1 MMSKIITVDHEMSLL
16 EAVHIYAPGTVE
28 NAPCGGKGRC
38 GKCRVYAK
46 GDLSPMSEH
55 ERLMLGDDA
64 DKGVRLSCM
73 CRIYG
78 SAEVSRYG
86 GEGAVIEIKG
96 KMPEYSLSPMCG
108 GNILA
113 VDIGTTTVALYI
125 LDSSAGNPV
134 FVDSFEN
141 PQREYGADVISRI
154 GAVIDDYGNL
164 DRQGELIA
172 VAINDSIAKSGV
184 AAESINA
191 AVIAGNTTM
200 LHLLAHLDPR
210 GIANAP
216 FTPSSLFGN
225 KYKAKKIGLD
235 LADDAE
241 AVLLPCF
248 SAYVGGDICAGIAA
262 CEADR
267 KEKNILFIDIGTNGE
282 MALCHADGS
291 ITVCATAAGPAFE
304 GAHIECGMGGF
315 EGALSHI
322 RVENGDIVCKVI
334 GGGEAT
340 GICGSGLIDGV
351 AALLELGVIDE
362 TGYPDEDMCSERNSL
377 FGHDEDDRYYFTK
390 NVYLSAKDI
399 REVQLA
405 KSAIRSGIIS
415 LEAHTSTEEEDID
428 SMLIAGGFGAHIDLN
443 SAAKIGML
451 PPGLLDKAA
460 SVGNTAGSGAVL
472 YALSAEHRENMD
484 KMGGKVKY
492 IELSD
497 SAVFRDAFIEQM
509 MFEEE

>member
-1 MMSKIITVDHEMSLL
+1 MSLL
-16 EAVHIYAPGTVE
+16 EALHIYAPGTVE

-46 GDLSPMSEH
+46 GDLSEMTEH
-55 ERLMLGDDA
+55 ERLLLGDEA
-64 DKGVRLSCM
+64 DKGVRLACM
-73 CRIYG
+73 CRIFG
-78 SAEVSRYG
+78 SADTAKYG

-96 KMPEYSLSPMCG
+96 RMPEYSLSPMCG
-108 GNILA
+108 GYILA
-113 VDIGTTTVALYI
+113 ADIGTTTVALYI
-125 LDSSAGNPV
+125 LDCGTGKPV

-154 GAVIDDYGNL
+154 GAVIDNYDNL
-164 DRQGELIA
+164 ENEGRIISE
-172 VAINDSIAKSGV
+172 AINKSIAKSEV
-184 AAESINA
+184 KSEDINA

-200 LHLLAHLDPR
+200 LHLLARLDPR

-216 FTPSSLFGN
+216 FTPSSLFGCG
-225 KYKAKKIGLD
+225 YDACKIGLN
-235 LADDAE
+235 LSECAE
-241 AVLLPCF
+241 AILLPCF

-262 CEADR
+262 CEADK

-282 MALCHADGS
+282 MALCRSDGS

-322 RVENGDIVCKVI
+322 HVENGEIICEVI
-334 GGGEAT
+334 GNKEAE
-340 GICGSGLIDGV
+340 GICGSGLIDGTAV
-351 AALLELGVIDE
+351 LLELGVMDE
-362 TGYPDEDMCSERNSL
+362 TGYLDEDMCAERNAA
-377 FGHDEDDRYYFTK
+377 FGHDDDDRFYFTK

-405 KSAIRSGIIS
+405 KSAIRSGIVS
-415 LEAHTSTEEEDID
+415 LEAHTSVSEEDID
-428 SMLIAGGFGAHIDLN
+428 GMLIAGGFGAHIDLD

-451 PPGLLDKAA
+451 PPELLRCAS

-472 YALSAEHRENMD
+472 YALSSEHRSAMD
-484 KMGGKVKY
+484 TMSQKVEY

-497 SAVFRDAFIEQM
+497 SAVFRESFIEQM
-509 MFEEE
+509 MFGEE